1 MVTYLGEKMWRIFAA
16 KSVRTTHLL
25 VMLFIMLGWA
35 LPWRIAWWSHAIL
48 TPLTRLHWRLNK
60 RTCIF
65 TTWENK
71 LLQNEHIEDH
81 EEGWFVKEM
90 TEAITGWR
98 PSTGLTRKVM
108 QYWMWIATIVSIIR
122 IAFN

>member
-1 MVTYLGEKMWRIFAA
+1 MVTFLGEKMWRFIAA

-35 LPWRIAWWSHAIL
+35 LPWAIAWWIHAIL
-48 TPLTRLHWRLNK
+48 TPLTRVHWRLNH

-90 TEAITGWR
+90 TESITGWR
-98 PSTGLTRKVM
+98 PSTELTRKVM
-108 QYWMWIATIVSIIR
+108 LFCMWVVTIVSIIR